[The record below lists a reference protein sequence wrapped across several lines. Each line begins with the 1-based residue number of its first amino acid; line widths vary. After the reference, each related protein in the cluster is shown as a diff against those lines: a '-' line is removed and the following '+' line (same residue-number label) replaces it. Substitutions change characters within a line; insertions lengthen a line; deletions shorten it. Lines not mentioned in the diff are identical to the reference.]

1 MTTDE
6 KCNYARQQFAGN
18 LNCAQSVLSAYAGE
32 LNLSR
37 DELERMG
44 ATLGGGMGE
53 GEVCG
58 AVSAALLV
66 LGFKLGHTQHTPGN
80 KPVLKAAAGDFRRR
94 FLEKFHSLRCSA
106 LIGLQIKNAG
116 ELRQAYANNVF
127 DNQCAG
133 FICEAIRLVDEIAG
147 KSSMRIS

>member
-6 KCNYARQQFAGN
+6 KCIYARHQFAGE

-32 LNLSR
+32 LDLSR
-37 DELERMG
+37 DDLERMG
-44 ATLGGGMGE
+44 AALGGGMGE

-66 LGFKLGHTQHTPGN
+66 LGLKLGHTQHAPGK
-80 KPVLKAAAGDFRRR
+80 KPMLKSAAEDFRKQ
-94 FLEKFHSLRCSA
+94 FLEKFQSLRCSE
-106 LIGLQIKNAG
+106 LIGLQINNASD
-116 ELRQAYANNVF
+116 LRQAHANNVF

-147 KSSMRIS
+147 KSSMSRN